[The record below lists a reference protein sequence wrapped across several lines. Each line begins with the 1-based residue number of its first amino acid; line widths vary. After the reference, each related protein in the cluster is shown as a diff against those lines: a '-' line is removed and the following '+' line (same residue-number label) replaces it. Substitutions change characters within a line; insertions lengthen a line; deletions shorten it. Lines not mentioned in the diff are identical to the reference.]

1 MRRLPAIALLRPA
14 APSDPSLARGAD
26 GRFLLPAL
34 LAGLKAAGLCPD
46 VAAALPE
53 DLSGELDT
61 DAAQQLKAALL
72 QAGVPVLLGP
82 EAPQARLAHALERL
96 GWDGAVALTSYA
108 ALLSGP
114 DLARASEAVAAGEA
128 DAAWSHDVGP
138 ERFFCALSRR
148 AADELADGLAGHAGA
163 PLPPTAFPAL
173 LAQSGL
179 RTLCLEGIGTP
190 AERFV
195 IGARLAGEGRPLDPE
210 LTAQV
215 LDPRCAPED
224 WFSPRRQRELLRR
237 FAGVAH
243 WSALERAL
251 APLHP
256 NTLERLAGQVRLFD
270 SLLPHLVPLSEGKGR
285 LGHFVEL
292 GAGALPLCAA
302 LLCSRFTEGCA
313 LEPFAH
319 DPESLAQTLQLA
331 RTLRAAWPGL
341 VPWPGDVE
349 DGAGGEGD
357 LGRLRVEA
365 RRLEELALPEGD
377 VDLIY
382 SRMTLEHVDDP
393 EALSREMARVLAPG
407 GVMLHRVD
415 FRDHTGLAE
424 QVTIHFGFLAH
435 SPREWRATGAD
446 TNLLRVNDFLDL
458 WQGLGLEAEA
468 RERLVRKVPPER
480 LDPWWEGYADENLY
494 CYSALLLARQ
504 GRAAAMGE

>member
-14 APSDPSLARGAD
+14 APSDPSLARDGG

-53 DLSGELDT
+53 DLDT
-61 DAAQQLKAALL
+61 DAARELKEALL

-82 EAPQARLAHALERL
+82 EAPQQRLAHALERL
-96 GWDGAVALTSYA
+96 GWEGAVALTSYA

-114 DLARASEAVAAGEA
+114 ELARASEAVASGEVE
-128 DAAWSHDVGP
+128 AAWSADVGP
-138 ERFFCALSRR
+138 ERFFCAVSRQ
-148 AADELADGLAGHAGA
+148 AAAELARHEGA

-173 LAQSGL
+173 LSAGGL
-179 RTLCLEGIGTP
+179 RTMALENISTP

-195 IGARLAGEGRPLDPE
+195 MGARLAGEGRPLAPA
-210 LTAQV
+210 LTAQM
-215 LDPRCAPED
+215 LDPQCAPED
-224 WFSPRRQRELLRR
+224 WFSPRRQRELLRG
-237 FAGVAH
+237 FAGVAD
-243 WSALERAL
+243 WGALERAL
-251 APLHP
+251 GPWRGNA
-256 NTLERLAGQVRLFD
+256 LERLSGQIRLFD
-270 SLLPHLVPLSEGKGR
+270 SLLPHLPPLLKGKGR
-285 LGHFVEL
+285 LGRFVGL

-302 LLCSRFTEGCA
+302 LLCSRFAEGIA

-319 DPESLAQTLQLA
+319 DPQSLAQTLELA
-331 RTLRAAWPGL
+331 RTLRAAWPGI
-341 VPWPGDVE
+341 VPWPPDGGD
-349 DGAGGEGD
+349 GEGVEA
-357 LGRLRVEA
+357 GALRVEGLRLEP
-365 RRLEELALPEGD
+365 RRLEELALPEAG

-393 EALSREMARVLAPG
+393 GALSREMARVLAPG
-407 GVMLHRVD
+407 GLMLHRVD

-435 SPREWRATGAD
+435 SPQEWRAQGAD

-458 WQGLGLEAEA
+458 WQGLGLDAEA

-480 LDPWWEGYADENLY
+480 LNPCWDGYADDDLY
-494 CYSALLLARQ
+494 CYSALLLARPAT
-504 GRAAAMGE
+504 AARTGE